1 MRRVM
6 KGSAHLSYIE
16 LVIIAAVLGVVAVK
30 VGPQLTQATEEE
42 KVSEL
47 VDGLEIMRANLDL
60 YQAEH
65 EGCLPPCNSFESFE
79 TAITTKVG
87 RFGPYIKRMPRNPFN
102 KLDTVRFDGEP
113 AGVGIAGWR
122 LDTKTGLF
130 QADNQADY
138 AAL

>member
-1 MRRVM
+1 M